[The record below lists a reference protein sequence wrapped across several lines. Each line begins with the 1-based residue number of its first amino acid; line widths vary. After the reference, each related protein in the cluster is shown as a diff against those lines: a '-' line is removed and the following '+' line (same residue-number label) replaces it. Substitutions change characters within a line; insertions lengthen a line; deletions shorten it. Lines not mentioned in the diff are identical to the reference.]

1 MCIRCFVFVALF
13 FAATAA
19 RGQFSDSV
27 NNRVQLGSTNSINK
41 TEDGSAYLSNNTL
54 RYTLRH
60 RDIQLNFN
68 NNWLY
73 GKQNRN
79 LTNNDFSSSLD
90 FNLYKTFPNF
100 YYWGLLNYNTS
111 YSLQVRN
118 QLLSGVGI
126 AYNFF
131 DTDSTYLNLSNGILY
146 DASSLIINEHRTNYH
161 TIRNSLR
168 LSYRFVVRKLV
179 VVSGTNFW
187 QPSLRHAEDFSIRLD
202 NSVGLKLNEWLTLTG
217 ALAYNRVN
225 LTGRENL
232 LYTYGLNFD
241 YYF

>member
-1 MCIRCFVFVALF
+1 MRVAFLSLSVLLF
-13 FAATAA
+13 IAVGAH
-19 RGQFSDSV
+19 GQFSDSIH
-27 NNRVQLGSTNSINK
+27 NRLQVVSTNSINK
-41 TEDGSAYLSNNTL
+41 TDGGSAYLSNNAL
-54 RYTLRH
+54 RYAVKH
-60 RDIQLNFN
+60 QDIQLNFN
-68 NNWLY
+68 NTWLY
-73 GKQNRN
+73 GKQNRA

-118 QLLSGVGI
+118 QLLSGLGV

-131 DTDSTYLNLSNGILY
+131 DTDTTYLNISNGILY
-146 DASSLIINEHRTNYH
+146 DASSLIINEHRTDYQ

-168 LSYRFVVRKLV
+168 LSYRFVIRRLLV
-179 VVSGTNFW
+179 FSGTNFW
-187 QPSLRHAEDFSIRLD
+187 QPSLGDGEDFSIRLS
-202 NSVGLKLNEWLTLTG
+202 NSIGFQLNEWLSING
-217 ALAYNRVN
+217 ALVYNRVN
-225 LTGRENL
+225 LTQRENL

>member
-1 MCIRCFVFVALF
+1 MRMPCFLFVVFIL
-13 FAATAA
+13 TAGQA
-19 RGQFSDSV
+19 QGQFSDSV
-27 NNRVQLGSTNSINK
+27 HHRVQLTSTNSINK
-41 TEDGSAYLSNNTL
+41 TDGGSAHLFNNAL

-60 RDIQLNFN
+60 RDIQLNFH

-73 GKQNRN
+73 GKQNRA

-90 FNLYKTFPNF
+90 FNLYKTFPGF

-118 QLLSGVGI
+118 QVLAGAGI
-126 AYNFF
+126 AYNFY
-131 DTDSTYLNLSNGILY
+131 DTDSTYLNISNGLLY
-146 DASSLIINEHRTNYH
+146 DASSLIINENRTDYQ

-168 LSYRFVVRKLV
+168 LSYRFVIKRLV

-187 QPSLRHAEDFSIRLD
+187 QPSLRDSEDFSLRLN
-202 NSVGLKLNEWLTLTG
+202 NSIGFKLNEWLSITG
-217 ALAYNRVN
+217 SLAYNRVN